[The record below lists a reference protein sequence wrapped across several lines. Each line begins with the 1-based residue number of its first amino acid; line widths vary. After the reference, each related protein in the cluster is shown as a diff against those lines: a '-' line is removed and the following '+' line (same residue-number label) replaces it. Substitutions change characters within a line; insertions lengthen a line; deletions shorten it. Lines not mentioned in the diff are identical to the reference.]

1 LGGIKVMNEVNIIT
15 SLESPQE
22 KNREIR
28 ISIENKIEDG
38 LLYKF
43 LIGNDGTWETIKDFH
58 EDSYALWNP
67 QEDGKYIIMVLAKR
81 EGSKKSHDYISK
93 IDFIIGAVEEKLI
106 KNVTLDKVEA
116 KIGQK
121 INITVEPSRLPIM
134 YRYWIKENAKWHL
147 IKEYSIENTLTY
159 TAKIEGEL
167 EILVECKDEASLN
180 VFDDFA
186 SVKFRVLPV
195 EDVVIKN
202 FKCICDELLVHSE
215 LTFEVEATFDESRT
229 ILYKFIK
236 VNENGTSEVVQEF
249 STKRLVSFSE
259 KVAGKYKL
267 LCIAKDMYSQELYD
281 DRAILHYDVDLYK
294 PIKILSLTSDLS
306 SPQLENTAISLKAIA
321 IGGGKLQYR
330 FVIDGN
336 DPDNSSYNY
345 DNNYIWTP
353 KKCGNY
359 KIDLLVKDESFHGEY
374 EAKATMEFSIEED
387 YIEKIAIEEVILDKK
402 KDLLINEPVN
412 VKVVAKGGLE
422 LMYSFIVTKD
432 GQIVDKLE
440 YSEHN
445 WVDFTPEEVGKY
457 ELEVQVKDRR
467 SKREYDVH
475 SIVYI
480 ECREYVPAKIDYVLT
495 SNKKFY
501 LVGEDIKLEV
511 IAENTKN
518 TLVQYKIK
526 INEHEVEETEFS
538 KEKKF
543 KITPKCPG
551 EYRVEI
557 YCRNISSSKYSDCKT
572 EVKFNVLEAPP
583 VSDCHITVESEKL
596 KCNEAV
602 NFTVTCEGGK
612 DVVYEFYLMEKGDW
626 KVIQKYSKKN
636 YYAFIPFNKGF
647 YKILVLCKSSFSKL
661 SYEDYDI
668 VEIEVNK

>member
-1 LGGIKVMNEVNIIT
+1 MNEMNIIT

-22 KNREIR
+22 KCREIK

-58 EDSYALWNP
+58 EDSCALWNP
-67 QEDGKYIIMVLAKR
+67 KEDGKYIIMVLAKR

-93 IDFIIGAVEEKLI
+93 IDFIIGAIQEKLI
-106 KNVTLDKVEA
+106 KTVSLDKTEV

-121 INITVEPSRLPIM
+121 INVTVEPNRLPIM

-147 IKEYSIENTLTY
+147 IKEYSIENTLSY
-159 TAKIEGEL
+159 IAKIEGEL
-167 EILVECKDEASLN
+167 EILVECKEEASLN

-186 SVKFRVLPV
+186 SAKFKVLPI
-195 EDVVIKN
+195 EDVEIKN
-202 FKCICDELLVHSE
+202 FKCLCDELLVDNE
-215 LTFEVEATFDESRT
+215 LTFEVEATYDESRT
-229 ILYKFIK
+229 ILYKFIR
-236 VNENGTSEVVQEF
+236 VDENGTSKVIQDY

-259 KVAGKYKL
+259 KAAGKYKL

-281 DRAILHYDVDLYK
+281 DRAIIHYSVDLYK

-306 SPQLENTAISLKAIA
+306 SPQLENTGIILKGIA
-321 IGGGKLQYR
+321 TGGSKLQYR

-336 DPDNSSYNY
+336 DPDNSTYSYNNSY
-345 DNNYIWTP
+345 VWTP

-359 KIDLLVKDESFHGEY
+359 KIELWVKDENFQEEY

-387 YIEKIAIEEVILDKK
+387 YVAKIAIEEVILDKK
-402 KDLLINEPVN
+402 KDLLVNEPVN
-412 VKVVAKGGLE
+412 IKVVAKGGLE
-422 LMYSFIVTKD
+422 LMYSFLVMKD
-432 GQIVDKLE
+432 GEVIDKLE

-475 SIVYI
+475 SIIYI

-495 SNKKFY
+495 SNKDFY
-501 LVGEDIKLEV
+501 VVGDEYALEV

-518 TLVQYKIK
+518 TLVQYKVR
-526 INEHEVEETEFS
+526 INQHEVEETEFS
-538 KEKKF
+538 KEKRF
-543 KITPKCPG
+543 KLTPKCPG
-551 EYRVEI
+551 EYVVEI
-557 YCRNISSSKYSDCKT
+557 HCRNISSNKYSDCKT
-572 EVKFNVLEAPP
+572 EVKFKVLEAPP
-583 VSDCHITVESEKL
+583 VTDCHITVENEKF

-602 NFTVTCEGGK
+602 NFTVDCKGGK
-612 DVVYEFYLMEKGDW
+612 DIVCEFYLMEKGDW

-636 YYAFIPFNKGF
+636 YYTFIPFSKGY
-647 YKILVLCKSSFSKL
+647 YKLLVLCKSTFSKL
-661 SYEDYDI
+661 AYEDYDI
-668 VEIEVNK
+668 VEIEVNQ